1 MSIQLS
7 VAVVFGAR
15 LTTDDDVS
23 KALTT
28 DNDAI
33 EPWLIL
39 DGREVVVFVRAS
51 HVSLASGR
59 HDVREPVYAFSR
71 SACVSD
77 DETVAEWDL
86 ALSLALEAAGI
97 DHEKISDDAWGWM
110 VVCNAS

>member
-15 LTTDDDVS
+15 LSTDDDVS
-23 KALTT
+23 KALTI
-28 DNDAI
+28 DNATI

-39 DGREVVVFVRAS
+39 DGLEVIVFVRAS
-51 HVSLASGR
+51 YVSLAGGR

-77 DETVAEWDL
+77 DTVAEWDL

-97 DHEKISDDAWGWM
+97 DREKISPDAWGWM